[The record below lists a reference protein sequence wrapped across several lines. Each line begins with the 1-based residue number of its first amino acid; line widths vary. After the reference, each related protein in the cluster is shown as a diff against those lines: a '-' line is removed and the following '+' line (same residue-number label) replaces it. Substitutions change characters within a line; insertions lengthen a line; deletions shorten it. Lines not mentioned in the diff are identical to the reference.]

1 MRGFSGNASAD
12 PLPPQEELPFDAV
25 VLATGYHMVG
35 AKPLLSGGPSAGGGV
50 TGVLAPQKNQLKTIN
65 LIIIIN

>member
-35 AKPLLSGGPSAGGGV
+35 AKPLLSGGPSAGGGGDWSAG
-50 TGVLAPQKNQLKTIN
+50 TPKKSIKNH
-65 LIIIIN
+65 

>member
-35 AKPLLSGGPSAGGGV
+35 AKPLLSGGPSAGGG
-50 TGVLAPQKNQLKTIN
+50 G
-65 LIIIIN
+65 